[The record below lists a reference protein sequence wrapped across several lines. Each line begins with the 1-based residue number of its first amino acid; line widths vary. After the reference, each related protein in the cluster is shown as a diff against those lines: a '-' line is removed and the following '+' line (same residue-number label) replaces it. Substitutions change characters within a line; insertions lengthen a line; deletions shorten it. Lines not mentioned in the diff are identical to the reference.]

1 MIQVTLTQKADLSY
15 DVEIVDGAYRLSV
28 TGTDAT
34 VVPYVAAKPTPPP
47 PPVTVQPVT
56 SLAAISQ
63 SLTASSSTVRVGDT
77 FTVTGALNYSDG
89 SSKPVTAYRLYNFD
103 GKVIALVNPF
113 GTSFKALSVGSTSI
127 ANDNSGIT
135 GHTTINVLPAS

>member
-1 MIQVTLTQKADLSY
+1 
-15 DVEIVDGAYRLSV
+15 
-28 TGTDAT
+28 
-34 VVPYVAAKPTPPP
+34 
-47 PPVTVQPVT
+47 
-56 SLAAISQ
+56 
-63 SLTASSSTVRVGDT
+63 VGDT

-89 SSKPVTAYRLYNFD
+89 SSRLVTAYRLYNFD
-103 GKVIALVNPF
+103 DKVVALVNPF